1 MAEIATTL
9 EQLKT
14 FLSKFFEHEPY
25 GDEYLKMMLSQ
36 YDIKG
41 NEPVDKDLTPFVWL
55 ACADILELYV
65 IGVVDYD
72 QGEIVEKIDRQS
84 IMQAIENIRTRN
96 GKVIVSEFYDSSS
109 ELT

>member
-9 EQLKT
+9 EQLKA

-41 NEPVDKDLTPFVWL
+41 NEPVDKDLTPVSYTH
-55 ACADILELYV
+55 LEGSFEGY
-65 IGVVDYD
+65 G
-72 QGEIVEKIDRQS
+72 R
-84 IMQAIENIRTRN
+84 AIRN
-96 GKVIVSEFYDSSS
+96 KCRRI
-109 ELT
+109 